1 MSNSFEVI
9 GVVVD
14 DEGKVHARTPTT
26 FLDFFENAISS
37 WDKGKAKVGEHE
49 EDVDLGRGFSPTK

>member
-1 MSNSFEVI
+1 M
-9 GVVVD
+9 VVD